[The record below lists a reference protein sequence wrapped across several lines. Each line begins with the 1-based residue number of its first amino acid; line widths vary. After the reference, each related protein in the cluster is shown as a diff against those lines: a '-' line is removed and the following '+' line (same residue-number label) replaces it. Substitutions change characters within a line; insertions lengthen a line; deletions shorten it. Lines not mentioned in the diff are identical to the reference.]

1 MPKRD
6 DRSRITDGPSAT
18 FAVPGGAPPWVTP
31 ELIEHTLRVW
41 QPFYRDQLIPDDA
54 LEIIMGM
61 GRMVDVLSSG
71 EGHETIRRTGESQ
84 QP

>member
-6 DRSRITDGPSAT
+6 DHSRNGDGAPLT
-18 FAVPGGAPPWVTP
+18 VKVPGGVPPWVTP

-41 QPFYRDQLIPDDA
+41 QPFYQDQLIAEDA
-54 LEIIMGM
+54 LAIIMSA
-61 GRMVDVLSSG
+61 GRMVDLLSNE
-71 EGHETIRRTGESQ
+71 EGHETIRRPGESQ

>member
-6 DRSRITDGPSAT
+6 DRSPPKLAT
-18 FAVPGGAPPWVTP
+18 HAMATVPAGAPPWITP

-41 QPFYRDQLIPDDA
+41 QPFYEHQLIPEDA
-54 LEIIMGM
+54 LEIIMS
-61 GRMVDVLSSG
+61 VDLVAELLSSG
-71 EGHETIRRTGESQ
+71 GRHETIRSPGSRE